1 MMVPIK
7 IQCGCGQRYAFDIEA
22 ADDLL
27 PNTVA
32 CPVCGTDGTAA
43 ANVAIAHSLSAQSTA
58 TAAPAGGPRIRI
70 ATSPPSTQ
78 PVTLAASAPAA
89 APRRPALLP
98 GQIDHNQ
105 AKHEARAK
113 IFWGDPP
120 EKVIAFL
127 LIQGFSRE
135 EASSLVGDLFRERAA
150 TVRGNGIKKIFTG
163 IGLIAVPIVSLIIF
177 LMIGVIPLKIF
188 GLTLAVGC
196 WGVWML
202 INGIIMVVA
211 PKAEHGDLA
220 DQ

>member
-1 MMVPIK
+1 MIVPIK

-22 ADDLL
+22 TGDLM

-43 ANVAIAHSLSAQSTA
+43 ANVAIAHSLSAQSAVAVT
-58 TAAPAGGPRIRI
+58 PAGGPRIRI
-70 ATSPPSTQ
+70 ATPPPSTQ
-78 PVTLAASAPAA
+78 PDTPAAPAPAA

-105 AKHEARAK
+105 AKHEAKAK

-120 EKVIAFL
+120 EKVVAFL
-127 LIQGFSRE
+127 RIQGFSRE
-135 EASSLVGDLFRERAA
+135 EASDLVRELYQERAA
-150 TVRGNGIKKIFTG
+150 TVRANGIKKIFTG
-163 IGLIAVPIVSLIIF
+163 IGLIAVPIVSLIVFI
-177 LMIGVIPLKIF
+177 MIGVIPMKIF

-196 WGVWML
+196 WGVWKL
-202 INGIIMVVA
+202 INGIIMVLA
-211 PKAEHGDLA
+211 PKTEHGDLA